1 MLKRNQP
8 MLLERMG
15 KMQSATDAEY
25 CKYDGFDGLKRAIS
39 LSDEEILNELDIAH
53 LRGRWSSLSFRKK
66 MAPSLSCK
74 RNHKVHCL

>member
-15 KMQSATDAEY
+15 KMQSATDVAED

-39 LSDEEILNELDIAH
+39 LSDEEILNELDVCLLYTSPSPRDISGS
-53 LRGRWSSLSFRKK
+53 RMPSS
-66 MAPSLSCK
+66 A
-74 RNHKVHCL
+74 